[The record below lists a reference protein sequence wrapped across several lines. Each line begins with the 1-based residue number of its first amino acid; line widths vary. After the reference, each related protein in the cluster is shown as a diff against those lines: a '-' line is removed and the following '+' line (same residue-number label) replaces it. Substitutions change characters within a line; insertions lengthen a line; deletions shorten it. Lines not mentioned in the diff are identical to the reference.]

1 MRATSHSLEP
11 TLSPSVCSE
20 HHCERTKAIYSQEKA
35 YYWTQFSLLS
45 VSPCKQAKVVNIR
58 PLSLSFLPADTLW
71 ANHNV
76 QVLAVTQS
84 QQRQLSAPVNRQ
96 AGCSKVPAPTN
107 LRCMSSWQQNNYF
120 LRGSYCLRHAMNSVQ
135 VQCQFITLHYWRQLT
150 SWVQLLK
157 KREIISAL
165 IHLDS
170 LPPPNKYS
178 KGKKLWAIWNHR
190 IPFY

>member
-1 MRATSHSLEP
+1 MSTTVREPKPYIHRKKHITELGFHYSL
-11 TLSPSVCSE
+11 
-20 HHCERTKAIYSQEKA
+20 
-35 YYWTQFSLLS
+35 F
-45 VSPCKQAKVVNIR
+45 SPCKQAKVVNIR
-58 PLSLSFLPADTLW
+58 PLSLSFLSADMLW

-84 QQRQLSAPVNRQ
+84 RQRQLSAPVNRQ

-135 VQCQFITLHYWRQLT
+135 VQCQFITLHYLRQLT

-165 IHLDS
+165 THLIPS
-170 LPPPNKYS
+170 LPQIS
-178 KGKKLWAIWNHR
+178 AAKGKSFEQSEIVEYLSIKASHLSSQ
-190 IPFY
+190 PL